1 MQAEKRNVLTL
12 AACQALFQTAS
23 VLIMTVG
30 GLAGQMLAADKSLAT
45 LPIASMSVGTAL
57 ATIPASL
64 IMQRVGRRGGFMIGT
79 LQVARALTDRDLS
92 DQLLARGVET
102 ALRLLDDWA

>member
-1 MQAEKRNVLTL
+1 
-12 AACQALFQTAS
+12 
-23 VLIMTVG
+23 MTVG

-64 IMQRVGRRGGFMIGT
+64 IMQRIGRRGGFILGT
-79 LQVARALTDRDLS
+79 VLGALGGGLAVLA
-92 DQLLARGVET
+92 LLTGSFW
-102 ALRLLDDWA
+102 LFNLGNLLVGSYQGFAQFYRFAAA